1 MSTLSEILIKSRER
15 EGLTQEDLSQI
26 IKKSL
31 RTYQYYEEGKIMP
44 KHATLIQL
52 SQILKFDP
60 SAIFNETELHDKLT
74 EETSSSVSEEESYL
88 TKRFE
93 KKLNT
98 GTVMVP
104 LVPVKTQAGYRK
116 RYANTDFLNELKS
129 YPITPGVDPHGA
141 IWRYFQVDGD
151 SMMNF
156 LNNGDYVLANQIPKE
171 DWPEIK
177 DYHVYVI
184 VTEDLVTIKRVFKRK
199 HFKELVLIPENEIF
213 EQKVINTED
222 IREIWRYRRHIGWNA
237 SPPKKI
243 EIKV

>member
-1 MSTLSEILIKSRER
+1 MKYKKDIEKLLFDLKTNGIERDKIEKDLNYSDNYIDQTLSKGGNKRFFENLKSYAER
-15 EGLTQEDLSQI
+15 MLQNPTYPDTGQVLNEDPQPFV
-26 IKKSL
+26 K
-31 RTYQYYEEGKIMP
+31 
-44 KHATLIQL
+44 
-52 SQILKFDP
+52 
-60 SAIFNETELHDKLT
+60 
-74 EETSSSVSEEESYL
+74 
-88 TKRFE
+88 KRFE

-98 GTVMVP
+98 NTVMVP
-104 LVPVKTQAGYRK
+104 LVPVKTQAGYRR

-129 YPITPGVDPHGA
+129 YPILPGVDPHGA

-151 SMMNF
+151 SMMTF

-171 DWPEIK
+171 DWHEIK
-177 DYHVYVI
+177 DYQVYVI
-184 VTEDLVTIKRVFKRK
+184 VTDDLVTIKRVFKRK

-237 SPPKKI
+237 APPKKI